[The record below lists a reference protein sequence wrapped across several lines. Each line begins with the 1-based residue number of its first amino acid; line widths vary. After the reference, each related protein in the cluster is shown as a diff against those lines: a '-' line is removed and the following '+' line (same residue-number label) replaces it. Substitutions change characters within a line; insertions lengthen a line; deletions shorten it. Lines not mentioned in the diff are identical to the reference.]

1 MLLTNGVL
9 QGLTRLRKKL
19 ENLAIAIKIRNINDV
34 RKYAKNTI
42 LILAGKSNN
51 KGAVLLG
58 ENIPMSLEDLAKVM
72 HKTLP
77 KLTRIIQAL
86 CELDMIFVEDDT
98 IFVKNWS
105 IYQNADELDKIRE
118 NGRKRTQKFRAN
130 QKKCNVTE
138 TLRNTEEKNK
148 EENII
153 RREDGTQIENE
164 SGFKD

>member
-1 MLLTNGVL
+1 MAQVQWLKLYIDIFDNEKI
-9 QGLTRLRKKL
+9 KKL
-19 ENLAIAIKIRNINDV
+19 LRNRDGDSYFRAWIQL
-34 RKYAKNTI
+34 

-118 NGRKRTQKFRAN
+118 NGRKRTQNLELIKRN
-130 QKKCNVTE
+130 VTLQKRYVTQKKRIKKRI
-138 TLRNTEEKNK
+138 LLEKK
-148 EENII
+148 M
-153 RREDGTQIENE
+153 GH
-164 SGFKD
+164 K

>member
-1 MLLTNGVL
+1 
-9 QGLTRLRKKL
+9 
-19 ENLAIAIKIRNINDV
+19 
-34 RKYAKNTI
+34 
-42 LILAGKSNN
+42 
-51 KGAVLLG
+51 
-58 ENIPMSLEDLAKVM
+58 MSLEDLAKVM

-77 KLTRIIQAL
+77 KLTTIIQTL
-86 CELDMIFVEDDT
+86 CELDMIFVEDNT

-105 IYQNADELDKIRE
+105 RYQNADELDRIRE
-118 NGRKRTQKFRAN
+118 NGRKRTQNFRAN

>member
-1 MLLTNGVL
+1 MAQVQWLKLYIDIFDNEKI
-9 QGLTRLRKKL
+9 KKL
-19 ENLAIAIKIRNINDV
+19 LRNRDGDSYFRAWIQL
-34 RKYAKNTI
+34 

-77 KLTRIIQAL
+77 KLTTIIQAL

-105 IYQNADELDKIRE
+105 IYQNADELDRIRE

-130 QKKCNVTE
+130 QKNVTLQKRYV
-138 TLRNTEEKNK
+138 TQKKRIKKKILLEEKMGHK
-148 EENII
+148 
-153 RREDGTQIENE
+153 
-164 SGFKD
+164 

>member
-1 MLLTNGVL
+1 MAQVQWLKLYIDIFDNEKI
-9 QGLTRLRKKL
+9 KKL
-19 ENLAIAIKIRNINDV
+19 LRNREGDSYFRAWIQL
-34 RKYAKNTI
+34 

-77 KLTRIIQAL
+77 KLTTIIQTL

-105 IYQNADELDKIRE
+105 IYQNADELDRIRE
-118 NGRKRTQKFRAN
+118 NGRKRTQKCRAN

-153 RREDGTQIENE
+153 RKEEETQVENE

>member
-1 MLLTNGVL
+1 MAQVQWLKLYIDIFDNEKI
-9 QGLTRLRKKL
+9 KKL
-19 ENLAIAIKIRNINDV
+19 LRNRDGDSYFRAWIQL
-34 RKYAKNTI
+34 

-86 CELDMIFVEDDT
+86 CELDMIFVEDNT
-98 IFVKNWS
+98 IFIKNWS